1 MAVVL
6 CRQRTDHGTDDGGL
20 EGVLKRWRRSGD
32 GGVPR
37 ANTTAE
43 TAVATT
49 RKGVDVAVAKS
60 RRLERQRRGV
70 GGDGG
75 GKGDGG

>member
-1 MAVVL
+1 ME
-6 CRQRTDHGTDDGGL
+6 TY
-20 EGVLKRWRRSGD
+20 SGD

-49 RKGVDVAVAKS
+49 RKVVDVAVAKS

>member
-1 MAVVL
+1 MLVVL
-6 CRQRTDHGTDDGGL
+6 CRQRTDDGGL
-20 EGVLKRWRRSGD
+20 EGVLKRWSGGD
-32 GGVPR
+32 VVETPVPR
-37 ANTTAE
+37 ANATAE

-49 RKGVDVAVAKS
+49 REVVDVAVAKS
-60 RRLERQRRGV
+60 RRWQRQRRGV

>member
-6 CRQRTDHGTDDGGL
+6 CRQRTDDGGL

-49 RKGVDVAVAKS
+49 RKVVDVAVAKS

>member
-1 MAVVL
+1 MVCGGRLEAVE
-6 CRQRTDHGTDDGGL
+6 TA
-20 EGVLKRWRRSGD
+20 
-32 GGVPR
+32 VPR
-37 ANTTAE
+37 ANATAE

-49 RKGVDVAVAKS
+49 RKVGDVAAAKS